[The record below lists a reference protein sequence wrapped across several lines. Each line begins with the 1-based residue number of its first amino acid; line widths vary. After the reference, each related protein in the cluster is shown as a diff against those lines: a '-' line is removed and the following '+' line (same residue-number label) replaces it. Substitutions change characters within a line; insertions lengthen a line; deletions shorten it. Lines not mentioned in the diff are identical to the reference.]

1 MEERVIE
8 VIDLKKSYKSLVAVD
23 NISFI
28 VKKGE
33 LFSFLGT
40 NGAGKSTTIDILC
53 TLLEPDS
60 GKVIINN
67 HVTGKQDDAIK
78 KDIGIVFQDSI
89 LDPILTVEE
98 NLKVRAKF
106 YEKNSS
112 KIKVSIRKAAKAT
125 GIEDILKRPYGK
137 LSGGQRRRVD
147 IARALL
153 HAPKILFLDEPTTGL
168 DPQTRK
174 NIWNMISNLQKK
186 HNMTVFLTTHYME
199 EAAKSDY
206 IVILEKGKI
215 IEKGTPLELK
225 NRYATDYL
233 KIETKHPEK
242 LEEILQ
248 SYNKPIHEK
257 NFVYQIP
264 VTSPREAISILKE
277 IETNII
283 SFEMI
288 HGNMDDVFLEITKD
302 DNFLKVKEG
311 VI

>member
-8 VIDLKKSYKSLVAVD
+8 VCNLRKSYKSLVAVND
-23 NISFI
+23 ISFI

-40 NGAGKSTTIDILC
+40 NGSGKSTTIDILC
-53 TLLEPDS
+53 TLLKPDS
-60 GKVIINN
+60 GEIKISN
-67 HVTGKQDDAIK
+67 HILGKEDDEIK
-78 KDIGIVFQDSI
+78 KDIGIVFQDSV

-98 NLKVRAKF
+98 NLKVRARF
-106 YEKNSS
+106 YEKDSN

-125 GIEDILKRPYGK
+125 EIEEILDRPYGK

-174 NIWNMISNLQKK
+174 SIWNMISKLQKK

-206 IVILEKGKI
+206 IVVLEKGKI

-225 NRYATDYL
+225 DRHASDYL
-233 KIETKHPEK
+233 KIETTYPKK
-242 LEEILQ
+242 LEDILQ
-248 SYNKPIHEK
+248 SYNKPINEK
-257 NFVYQIP
+257 NSIYQIP
-264 VTSPREAISILKE
+264 VNSPKEAIAILKE
-277 IETNII
+277 IEKNII

-288 HGNMDDVFLEITKD
+288 HGNMDDVFLEITKND
-302 DNFLKVKEG
+302 SLCKMNEE